1 MIETLTGPI
10 PELFFSF
17 LQFVSHTVNA
27 EDSPFAGVPNQSF
40 LETRDKTK
48 GIVLMRRLY
57 ENVSIED
64 RNSVSH

>member
-1 MIETLTGPI
+1 MSEKVTGPI
-10 PELFFSF
+10 PELVFSSF
-17 LQFVSHTVNA
+17 QFAFYTFNA
-27 EDSPFAGVPNQSF
+27 ENSPFVRVPDQSF
-40 LETRDKTK
+40 LETRDKIK